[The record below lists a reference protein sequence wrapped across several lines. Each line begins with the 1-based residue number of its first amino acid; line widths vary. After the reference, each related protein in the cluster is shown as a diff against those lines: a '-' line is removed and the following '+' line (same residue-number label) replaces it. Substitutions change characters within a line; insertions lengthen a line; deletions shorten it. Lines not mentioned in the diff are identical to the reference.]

1 MLEVFQDIE
10 QEEEAETRIPEE
22 YEVDFNTM
30 KLTGRKVSGN
40 EALKIWCFFAL
51 KTERYRYR
59 AFSWE
64 YGSEFEEMIGTN
76 FGRDFQESEIKR
88 RIAETLCVH
97 PYISDVGNF
106 EVSFQNQ
113 RLLVSCR
120 VETDFG
126 SFELSTDI
134 TEDIYV

>member
-1 MLEVFQDIE
+1 MLEVFQGLEEEE
-10 QEEEAETRIPEE
+10 QEEAALPEE

-30 KLTGRKVSGN
+30 RLTSRKVSGK

-64 YGSEFEEMIGTN
+64 YGAEFEDLIGTSW
-76 FGRDFQESEIKR
+76 GRDFQESEIKR
-88 RIAETLCVH
+88 RITQALCVH
-97 PYISDVGNF
+97 PYITDVSDF
-106 EVSFQNQ
+106 EVSFEGKK
-113 RLLVSCR
+113 LLVKCT

-126 SFELSTDI
+126 SFELNEDM
-134 TEDIYV
+134 TEVRDA

>member
-22 YEVDFNTM
+22 YEVDFDTM

-64 YGSEFEEMIGTN
+64 YG
-76 FGRDFQESEIKR
+76 
-88 RIAETLCVH
+88 
-97 PYISDVGNF
+97 
-106 EVSFQNQ
+106 
-113 RLLVSCR
+113 
-120 VETDFG
+120 
-126 SFELSTDI
+126 
-134 TEDIYV
+134 